1 MHRNSPRSGTGWR
14 RIINAIV
21 HFSFVVKR
29 ENVSNFYF
37 FFPFS
42 LSLDQRT
49 LFFQISSSMLRP
61 LLEISKSTY
70 PSYVSLYQFSQAR
83 ADFSTSFQSN
93 NRMNIFIE
101 QRKRYTRIF
110 HFKPESLIHLLERAS
125 LSYFPRYPF
134 HSHKV
139 RSKRL
144 IHGYSKIRRLQFLRT
159 KAHTINDDK
168 MIIESVEQSYLFIDS
183 IWRTYFIRKIGKEI
197 ASTGRSKQGK
207 RNN

>member
-1 MHRNSPRSGTGWR
+1 M
-14 RIINAIV
+14 

-83 ADFSTSFQSN
+83 ADFSTLFQSN
-93 NRMNIFIE
+93 NRVNIFIE

-110 HFKPESLIHLLERAS
+110 HFKPESLSIFTRKNKSFLFSS
-125 LSYFPRYPF
+125 LSIPLSQSSIQTINTWIFED
-134 HSHKV
+134 
-139 RSKRL
+139 
-144 IHGYSKIRRLQFLRT
+144 SKIAILT
-159 KAHTINDDK
+159 HKSTYDK
-168 MIIESVEQSYLFIDS
+168 
-183 IWRTYFIRKIGKEI
+183 R
-197 ASTGRSKQGK
+197 
-207 RNN
+207 